1 MIGRTNPHR
10 TAKHG
15 VGEVTKAEQPGD
27 SSEREARPAGQGRTV
42 RRVTTEDLLQGGNE
56 LIIAHRGD
64 EYRLRVTSNGKLILN
79 K

>member
-1 MIGRTNPHR
+1 M
-10 TAKHG
+10 
-15 VGEVTKAEQPGD
+15 TKAEQPGD
-27 SSEREARPAGQGRTV
+27 SSERETRPAGQGRTV